1 MHFQNNDADMRQQAT
16 VNANLENDSYRNHV
30 TVEIR
35 AIVKLDY
42 RLYYLLLKHMKISE
56 FCKRFSSISHRFHF
70 ENLRKLSKAD
80 QPQMKT

>member
-16 VNANLENDSYRNHV
+16 LHAKVHNAFSNLENDSYRNHV

-35 AIVKLDY
+35 ATVKLDY

-56 FCKRFSSISHRFHF
+56 FFKGF
-70 ENLRKLSKAD
+70 
-80 QPQMKT
+80 